1 MPAFNTVVVSA
12 IVIFA
17 SLPGSATKCEDL
29 LSLKL
34 AETTITSAQLVAPGA
49 FTPLAPLDPQDGPA
63 LFKDLPA
70 FCRVAA
76 QIAPTKDSDIK
87 MEVWLPLSGWNGKYQ
102 GVGNGGFAGT
112 IFYQGLAEAVR
123 HGYATTATDTGHSGS
138 ATDARWALGH
148 PEKIVDF
155 GHRAI
160 HETSLNAKAVIKAFY
175 GDSPKRSYF
184 AGCSNGGRQ
193 ALMEAQRYP
202 EDYDGIIAGAPA
214 HNFTHLLAGAVW
226 DAQATLGNPASYIP
240 ASKIPAISAA
250 ALAACDA
257 QDGVKDGLL
266 SDPPACAFDPATLL
280 CKQGETADSNGC
292 LSAAQLA
299 ALRKIHA
306 GAVNSKGEQ
315 IRPGIPFGGEAG
327 LGGWSLWITGQ
338 QPRGALLLAFVNGFF
353 RNMVFD
359 DPNWDFNTFNFDT
372 GVKLTDE
379 KQARTLNAT
388 DPNLKAFKARGGKLI
403 LYHGWSDPAIS
414 ALGTIDY
421 YNSLEDSSS
430 FVRLFLAPGMQHC
443 SGGPGPNIFGQ
454 FGPSVLQ
461 DPQHSIF
468 SAMEQWVEKGVAPE
482 KVIAT
487 KFNGAVR
494 ISRPLCSY
502 PQTAKYKGSGDVNQ
516 AENWECWKEAA
527 AH

>member
-1 MPAFNTVVVSA
+1 M
-12 IVIFA
+12 
-17 SLPGSATKCEDL
+17 
-29 LSLKL
+29 
-34 AETTITSAQLVAPGA
+34 
-49 FTPLAPLDPQDGPA
+49 
-63 LFKDLPA
+63 
-70 FCRVAA
+70 
-76 QIAPTKDSDIK
+76 
-87 MEVWLPLSGWNGKYQ
+87 
-102 GVGNGGFAGT
+102 
-112 IFYQGLAEAVR
+112 
-123 HGYATTATDTGHSGS
+123 
-138 ATDARWALGH
+138 
-148 PEKIVDF
+148 
-155 GHRAI
+155 
-160 HETSLNAKAVIKAFY
+160 
-175 GDSPKRSYF
+175 
-184 AGCSNGGRQ
+184 
-193 ALMEAQRYP
+193 
-202 EDYDGIIAGAPA
+202 
-214 HNFTHLLAGAVW
+214 W

-250 ALAACDA
+250 VLAACDA

-266 SDPPACAFDPATLL
+266 GDPPGCAFDPATLL

-372 GVKLTDE
+372 GVKLADE

-421 YNSLEDSSS
+421 YNSLADSGS

-468 SAMEQWVEKGVAPE
+468 SAMEQWVEKGEAPE
-482 KVIAT
+482 KVIAI
-487 KFNGAVR
+487 KSVNGAVKM
-494 ISRPLCSY
+494 SRPLCSY
-502 PQTAKYKGSGDVNQ
+502 PQTAKYKGSGDMNQ
-516 AENWECWKEAA
+516 AENWECAKDAA
-527 AH
+527 GH